1 MMTYKA
7 KVKPTLLKWGE
18 GIHPYDTQSHEAS
31 GLSKTIEQTI
41 EDFNEVIC
49 IGRSFKEVRGVI
61 IGCILII
68 LRVNKQIRG
77 ISQAT
82 VKYTLTF
89 FNTGTS
95 CSRSFITTLFHSS
108 VHFVPVLVK
117 GLYQTE
123 SCSLHKLLF
132 V

>member
-1 MMTYKA
+1 MTYKA

-41 EDFNEVIC
+41 EEDLFD
-49 IGRSFKEVRGVI
+49 GSL
-61 IGCILII
+61 ILII

-82 VKYTLTF
+82 VKYT
-89 FNTGTS
+89 
-95 CSRSFITTLFHSS
+95 
-108 VHFVPVLVK
+108 
-117 GLYQTE
+117 YY
-123 SCSLHKLLF
+123 
-132 V
+132 